1 MKIYTSSKSKF
12 GKELKVLNEKV
23 KFNKIGEAEVED
35 SFGKKLIKYNSDIY
49 SDKPF
54 KAEDRSVEPVKT
66 DNKNDAIIEELK
78 DKIERFKKQDESRV
92 STINDLKKEL
102 SDFKEA
108 LAKVKEERDEFE
120 KLIVQKKEEEENND
134 EVEKFRKELEEKE
147 VEELKD
153 TCAKMEIE
161 ESQWKRLQKKE
172 KIIDV
177 IIKYAFE

>member
-12 GKELKVLNEKV
+12 GKELKILNEKV
-23 KFNKIGEAEVED
+23 KFNQIGEAEVD
-35 SFGKKLIKYNSDIY
+35 DKLGKAILEY
-49 SDKPF
+49 SDVYSDEPIK
-54 KAEDRSVEPVKT
+54 VEEKVEEPEKK
-66 DNKNDAIIEELK
+66 DNKNEGEVAELK
-78 DKIERFKKQDESRV
+78 NKIEKFKKQDEARV
-92 STINDLKKEL
+92 VTIKEL
-102 SDFKEA
+102 KNELNDFKEA
-108 LAKVKEERDEFE
+108 FAKLA
-120 KLIVQKKEEEENND
+120 EENKALKESKQADEEKNERKD